1 MPRESAGAKASLAA
15 VASGVALTLVAPE
28 ALGDFLRKGPWLMDL
43 HPTSVV
49 VLVERAEAG
58 TITVRAELLGPPSR
72 ELRGRPWVG
81 PPTPPV
87 VVESPV
93 PAMLHEVT
101 LPGLRPGMRYRYHVQ
116 APDLDGATGTFT
128 TPPLEAAPFRFAVY
142 GDTRSGTSRHRQTV
156 AAVQRFAPDFVLHT
170 GDLVGD
176 GTKLEDWQTFF
187 DVERPLLINT
197 PLVPVVGNH
206 EIIRPLASGLYNY
219 RRFVH
224 VDPTGPAPELDY
236 VFRFANARFI
246 LANAYDDWTGVAR
259 DWLAGELARARREG
273 PNDWLFVAM
282 HWGPRSAGVHGNNRL
297 LHEARVDDLLRRAR
311 VDLVFAGHDHVYER
325 GDDHGLRYIVSGGG
339 GAGLYGQLHPHHAT
353 QVFAS
358 EHHFVLVE
366 IDHDRLVL
374 SARRIDGTVID
385 QVGLTHDGW
394 TEAPRALAGPPRPA
408 PLTGSPPAPPEA
420 PPEPPRPLPTPRVDP
435 TRLRLADLGPALLAL
450 LVLGVGVG
458 WRKRQPVG

>member
-1 MPRESAGAKASLAA
+1 VPRKTAA
-15 VASGVALTLVAPE
+15 RALSLVAAA
-28 ALGDFLRKGPWLMDL
+28 ALALIPRDTYGDFLRKGPWLMDL

-58 TITVRAELLGPPSR
+58 PVTVRAELLGPPSR
-72 ELRGRPWVG
+72 ELRGRDWVG
-81 PPTPPV
+81 PPPAPV
-87 VVESPV
+87 VVESAL
-93 PAMLHEVT
+93 PAMLHEVP
-101 LPGLRPGMRYRYHVQ
+101 LRGLRPGMRYRYQVL
-116 APDLDGATGTFT
+116 APDIDPAGGTFT
-128 TPPLEAAPFRFAVY
+128 TPPLDPAPFRFAVF

-156 AAVQRFAPDFVLHT
+156 AAVARMAPDFVLHT

-176 GTKLEDWQTFF
+176 GTRLEDWQTFF
-187 DVERPLLINT
+187 DVERPLLVNT

-206 EIIRPLASGLYNY
+206 EILRPLASGLYNY

-246 LANAYDDWTGVAR
+246 LANAYDDWTGPAR
-259 DWLAGELARARREG
+259 DWLAAELTRARREG

-297 LHEARVDDLLRRAR
+297 LHEARVDDLLRRAG

-339 GAGLYGQLHPHHAT
+339 GAGLYGHIHPHRAT

-358 EHHFVLVE
+358 EHHFVCVD

-374 SARRIDGTVID
+374 TARRLDGTILD
-385 QVGLTHDGW
+385 QVSLTHQGFAR
-394 TEAPRALAGPPRPA
+394 APRPFVGPPRPA
-408 PLTGSPPAPPEA
+408 VYPPQPDLTSEALPELVPAA
-420 PPEPPRPLPTPRVDP
+420 PRVRVDP
-435 TRLRLADLGPALLAL
+435 SRLRLADLGPAVLAL

-458 WRKRQPVG
+458 WRRRQPAG